1 MEKNIDE
8 KDENKEE
15 DEQKSLI
22 DEDDFD
28 KKSILFMDYR
38 YVSINSIILP
48 LSISLFVELVLFLKF
63 IKVSIVLLK
72 QNEMDLRPSFEVSWI
87 DGSGTSFRQTH

>member
-1 MEKNIDE
+1 MEENIDE

-38 YVSINSIILP
+38 YVSIGSIKLP

-72 QNEMDLRPSFEVSWI
+72 QTEMDLRSNFEVSWI
-87 DGSGTSFRQTH
+87 DGPGTSFRHTH